1 MGAWGTGAF
10 DNDTACDWSNDLV
23 DAEDLTF
30 VQNTLSSAQEVDD
43 DELDADLGAEALAA
57 CEVVAR
63 LQGRGGRKDA
73 NTEIVD
79 RWVKAHPVKP
89 PAELVKLATHVI
101 DRVTEVGSG
110 SELAQLWSGDHTWRA
125 SMQDLRK
132 RVAG

>member
-10 DNDTACDWSNDLV
+10 DNDTACDWSNDLA

-43 DELDADLGAEALAA
+43 EELDADLGAEALAA

-63 LQGRGGRKDA
+63 LQGRAGRRDA
-73 NTEIVD
+73 NTENVD
-79 RWVKAHPVKP
+79 RWVRSHPVKP
-89 PAELVKLATHVI
+89 PAELVKLATHVL
-101 DRVTEVGSG
+101 DRVAEG
-110 SELAQLWSGDHTWRA
+110 SELAALWQGDQSWRA

>member
-23 DAEDLTF
+23 DAEDLSY
-30 VQNTLSSAQEVDD
+30 VQSTLSSAHEVDD

-57 CEVVAR
+57 CEVIAR
-63 LQGRGGRKDA
+63 LQGRSGRKNP

-79 RWVKAHPVKP
+79 QWVRTHPVKP
-89 PAELVKLATHVI
+89 PAELVKLATHVL
-101 DRVTEVGSG
+101 DRVAEG
-110 SELAQLWSGDHTWRA
+110 SELAQLWRGDQTWRA

>member
-23 DAEDLTF
+23 DAEDLSY
-30 VQNTLSSAQEVDD
+30 VQNTLSSAHEVDD

-57 CEVVAR
+57 CEVIAR
-63 LQGRGGRKDA
+63 LQGRGGRKNP
-73 NTEIVD
+73 NTELVD
-79 RWVKAHPVKP
+79 QWVRSHPVKP

-101 DRVTEVGSG
+101 DRVAEG
-110 SELAQLWSGDHTWRA
+110 SELAQRWSGDQTWRA

-132 RVAG
+132 RVVG

>member
-1 MGAWGTGAF
+1 MGDWGTGAF
-10 DNDTACDWSNDLV
+10 DNDTACDWSNDLL

-30 VQNTLSSAQEVDD
+30 VEDTLSSVHELDD

-89 PAELVKLATHVI
+89 PVELVKLATRVI
-101 DRVTEVGSG
+101 DRVAEV
-110 SELAQLWSGDHTWRA
+110 SELAQRWSGDQTWRA

>member
-23 DAEDLTF
+23 DAEDLSF

-57 CEVVAR
+57 CEVIAR
-63 LQGRGGRKDA
+63 LQGRAGRKDA

-89 PAELVKLATHVI
+89 PAELIKLATNVI
-101 DRVTEVGSG
+101 DRVAVASA
-110 SELAQLWSGDHTWRA
+110 LAQMWSGDQTWRA